1 MVDAL
6 NRADRRALLEAGQET
21 LALEAAFLDEQR
33 WDEWLA
39 LFATDCEY
47 WVPTWVAEERLAD
60 NHQSQLSQIYYSSR
74 AGLEDRIA
82 RIRTGKSPASVPLRR
97 TTHMV
102 SNVVLL
108 DGAPG
113 QQMNLR
119 SSWTSHVF
127 DPNSKK
133 IYVLFGYANHTL
145 RHSASGW
152 LIGRKKNIV
161 QNDYLPTMVDVYC
174 I

>member
-1 MVDAL
+1 M
-6 NRADRRALLEAGQET
+6 LEAGREV
-21 LALEAAFLDEQR
+21 LSLEAAFLDEQS
-33 WDEWLA
+33 WDDWLA
-39 LFATDCEY
+39 LFAPDCEY
-47 WVPTWVAEERLAD
+47 WVPTWVSEERLAD
-60 NHQSQLSQIYYSSR
+60 NHESQLSQIYYSSR

-102 SNVVLL
+102 GNVVLL
-108 DGAPG
+108 SGDSEA
-113 QQMNLR
+113 MALR

-133 IYVLFGYANHTL
+133 TYVMFGYSNHDL
-145 RHSASGW
+145 RFVAGKW
-152 LIGRKKNIV
+152 LIARKKTVV

>member
-1 MVDAL
+1 MVDDI
-6 NRADRRALLEAGQET
+6 NRGERRAMLEAGQEL

-39 LFATDCEY
+39 LFAADCEF
-47 WVPTWVAEERLAD
+47 WVPTWLTEEQLAD

-108 DGAPG
+108 EAEAGK
-113 QQMNLR
+113 QMTLR
-119 SSWTSHVF
+119 SSWSSHVF

-133 IYVLFGYANHTL
+133 TYVLFGYANYTL
-145 RHSASGW
+145 RHAAAGW
-152 LIGRKKNIV
+152 LIARKKTVV

>member
-1 MVDAL
+1 MVDEP
-6 NRADRRALLEAGQET
+6 NRADRRALLESAQQV
-21 LALEAAFLDEQR
+21 LALEAAYLDEQR
-33 WDEWLA
+33 WDQWLA
-39 LFATDCEY
+39 LFAADCEY
-47 WVPTWVAEERLAD
+47 WVPTWINEEQLAED
-60 NHQSQLSQIYYSSR
+60 HQSQLSQIYYSSR

-108 DGAPG
+108 DGEAG
-113 QQMNLR
+113 AHMNLR
-119 SSWTSHVF
+119 ASWTSHVY

-133 IYVLFGYANHTL
+133 VYVLFGYAQYAL
-145 RHSASGW
+145 RHSATGW
-152 LIGRKKNIV
+152 LIARKKTIV

>member
-1 MVDAL
+1 MSDKLSTDGRDLLDAGIDVL
-6 NRADRRALLEAGQET
+6 HREGAY
-21 LALEAAFLDEQR
+21 LDEQR
-33 WDEWLA
+33 WDDWLA
-39 LFATDCEY
+39 LFAPDCEY
-47 WVPTWVAEERLAD
+47 WVPTWITEEQLAE
-60 NHQSQLSQIYYSSR
+60 NHESQLSQIYYSSR

-108 DGAPG
+108 SATPGAG
-113 QQMNLR
+113 MTLR
-119 SSWTSHVF
+119 SSWTCHVF

-133 IYVLFGYANHTL
+133 IYVLFGHSNHGL
-145 RHSASGW
+145 RFADGNWRIAS
-152 LIGRKKNIV
+152 KKTVI
-161 QNDYLPTMVDVYC
+161 QNDYLPTMVDIYC